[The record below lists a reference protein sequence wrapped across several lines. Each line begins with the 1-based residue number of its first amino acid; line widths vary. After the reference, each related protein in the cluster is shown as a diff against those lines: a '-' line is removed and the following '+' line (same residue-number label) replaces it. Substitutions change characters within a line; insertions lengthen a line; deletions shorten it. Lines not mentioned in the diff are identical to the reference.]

1 MKDSNNYYPHKG
13 ENSRRDEGSHKNEGS
28 WRNLGSRKGDWMMN
42 TPEEE
47 RRMMLQANDGKL
59 PPYNKEIEQSV
70 VGALINKDDS
80 YLLVLDIL
88 TEEMFFDDKTRTVYQ
103 AVMQLVQ
110 ETGRV
115 ELCAVVHMLQ
125 RMGKLDEIGGAY
137 TVASMAANGGTG
149 SMLKYESKIL
159 RELFLRRE
167 LEVIGVKIQSQ
178 STDLTITM
186 DETIA
191 ELTVTIDRLTQG
203 LGMLNGVRGMP
214 TLVDEALLEVKRL
227 MELGANGLVGM
238 STGLD
243 DLNLLTGGLRGG
255 ELCVL
260 AARPSIGKTATM
272 LHFAMAAAEQGR
284 KVLVYSAEMSAENL
298 VKRCFLRVSDVRAE
312 GLRLGSLSAEE
323 FERLSEQAH
332 KGLSD
337 LPILIDDTPGMSMI
351 HIHNSAKIWNS
362 KGLCDAVF
370 IDYLQLTDMACFKKG
385 NREQEVAAAS
395 RMAKQMAREMNC
407 PVVLLCQLNRKLE
420 DRGMKARPM
429 LSDLR
434 ESGAIEQDADVV
446 MLLDRPIVRGL
457 MQDPE
462 NQYPTERLGMIY
474 VAKNRNGA
482 TGTVYFEH
490 DETLMRVR
498 KFTPPAKKLA
508 DALAA
513 TGNGKGGYGG
523 GYAGTNPATGR
534 PNPMPMPDLFHES
547 KRYNSSSK
555 SPNDEDDLP
564 F

>member
-1 MKDSNNYYPHKG
+1 MNNYSDKKHSSKQKDAQTNG
-13 ENSRRDEGSHKNEGS
+13 LLDS
-28 WRNLGSRKGDWMMN
+28 
-42 TPEEE
+42 
-47 RRMMLQANDGKL
+47 DGRL
-59 PPYNKEIEQSV
+59 PPYNKDIEELVIGGLMAHEQ
-70 VGALINKDDS
+70 S
-80 YLLVLDIL
+80 YLLYADVLK
-88 TEEMFFDDKTRTVYQ
+88 EEMFHEEATRQTFV
-103 AVMQLVQ
+103 AIMRLAA
-110 ETGRV
+110 EAGKV
-115 ELCAVVHMLQ
+115 ELCAVIDILQ
-125 RMGKLDEIGGAY
+125 RMGKLQEIGGAY
-137 TVASMAANGGTG
+137 TVCSMSNKGATNT
-149 SMLKYESKIL
+149 MLERNVKIL
-159 RELFLRRE
+159 QELYMRRE
-167 LEVIGVKIQSQ
+167 LQVAGAKIFDH
-178 STDLTITM
+178 STDLTIDMADTV
-186 DETIA
+186 A
-191 ELTVTIDRLTQG
+191 EMTTTLENLVQG
-203 LGMLNGVRGMP
+203 LGTLKEARTMP
-214 TLVDEALLEVKRL
+214 TLVEDALREVRLL
-227 MELGANGLVGM
+227 MEQGAEGLVGM

-243 DLNLLTGGLRGG
+243 DLNLLTGGLRNG

-312 GLRLGSLSAEE
+312 GLRLGTLTSEE
-323 FERLSEQAH
+323 FERLSAQAH
-332 KGLSD
+332 KGLSK
-337 LPILIDDTPGMSMI
+337 LPILIDDTPGMSMV
-351 HIHNSAKIWNS
+351 HIHNSAKIL
-362 KGLCDAVF
+362 KARMGCDAVF
-370 IDYLQLTDMACFKKG
+370 IDYLQLTDMMCFKKG

-395 RMAKQMAREMNC
+395 RLAKQMAREMNC

-420 DRGMKARPM
+420 DRGIKARPM

-508 DALAA
+508 DALA
-513 TGNGKGGYGG
+513 TG
-523 GYAGTNPATGR
+523 GR
-534 PNPMPMPDLFHES
+534 PKSMPTPDLFHES
-547 KRYNSSSK
+547 KRYH
-555 SPNDEDDLP
+555 SPSEDDDYLP